1 MRKLLALMLV
11 LMMLTLTACGGSSGA
26 AMDMAAPESMK
37 SEAPASSAENGLTSD
52 SASMGN
58 APAENRKLIKT
69 VNIEAET
76 EELDPLLVTIDE
88 KISALGGY
96 AENREIYNGSAYA
109 QRRYRRADMTIRI
122 PADKVDQFV
131 EQVSGISNIVSS
143 NEYIEDVTLQY
154 VDTESRVKA
163 LETEQ
168 ARLLEL
174 LEQAQSMA
182 ELLEIEARLTDVR
195 YELERVASRL
205 RTLDNLVSYG
215 TVRLSIDEVRQYTVI
230 EEEPETVWQRI
241 GTGFM
246 KSLKGL
252 GNGITEIFVFLVVAL
267 PYLLVIALAVTVLV
281 LILRSKRRK
290 KVKKPIVTDMDPP
303 EN

>member
-1 MRKLLALMLV
+1 MKKILALMLV
-11 LMMLTLTACGGSSGA
+11 LVMLTLTACGGSSGA

-88 KISALGGY
+88 KITALGGY

-205 RTLDNLVSYG
+205 RTLDNLVSYA
-215 TVRLSIDEVRQYTVI
+215 TVHLSLSEVQEYTPVA
-230 EEEPETVWQRI
+230 EKTVWQRI
-241 GTGFM
+241 SDGF
-246 KSLKGL
+246 SDSVEGL
-252 GNGITEIFVFLVVAL
+252 TEGIVDTFVWVIVSS
-267 PYLLVIALAVTVLV
+267 PYLLLWGVILTAA
-281 LILRSKRRK
+281 ILGFRKGKAKRAAK
-290 KVKKPIVTDMDPP
+290 KQPKEEPKK
-303 EN
+303 E